1 MLNLLQ
7 RNVIQGYLDG
17 GMSPEDIAD
26 FLGRVNDLGP
36 LDIVTIKSAAY
47 DLLNEPAAPV
57 AVSGVGKPVLTV
69 IAGGAA

>member
-7 RNVIQGYLDG
+7 RNVIQGCLDG
-17 GMSPEDIAD
+17 GMSPEEVAD

-47 DLLNEPAAPV
+47 DLLNEPAAPA
-57 AVSGVGKPVLTV
+57 AVSGGGKPVLTV

>member
-36 LDIVTIKSAAY
+36 LDIVSIRSAAY
-47 DLLNEPAAPV
+47 DLLNEPAAP
-57 AVSGVGKPVLTV
+57 AAAAAGKPVLTV
-69 IAGGAA
+69 LVGGAG

>member
-1 MLNLLQ
+1 MLNVLQ

-47 DLLNEPAAPV
+47 DLLNEPVAPA
-57 AVSGVGKPVLTV
+57 AVSGGGKPVLTV

>member
-1 MLNLLQ
+1 MLNVLQ

-47 DLLNEPAAPV
+47 DLLNEPAAP
-57 AVSGVGKPVLTV
+57 ATAAGGKPVLTV

>member
-1 MLNLLQ
+1 MLNVLQ

-36 LDIVTIKSAAY
+36 LDIVTIKSTAY
-47 DLLNEPAAPV
+47 DLLNEPAAPG
-57 AVSGVGKPVLTV
+57 AAIGAGKPVLTV